1 MKPDVDLWKEGGI
14 KPKNYTIRMEDAQVP
29 SAGEGRQFA
38 HLTSGGDRDEE
49 GHLEGEEF
57 QAGRG

>member
-1 MKPDVDLWKEGGI
+1 MKPGVDLWKEGGI
-14 KPKNYTIRMEDAQVP
+14 EPKNYTIRMEDAQVP
-29 SAGEGRQFA
+29 LDGEGHQFA
-38 HLTSGGDRDEE
+38 HSTSRGDHDEE